1 MQYVISFLE
10 GIITFV
16 SPCIL
21 PMLPV
26 YISYFAGG
34 ESNRKRTLINALGFV
49 LGFTIV
55 FVLLGAFAG
64 VIGSLLQRY
73 ETIVNLVTGGVVI
86 ILGLNFTGIINI
98 GFLNGSKKAEME
110 FEKISFG
117 SSVLFGIVFSIGWT
131 PCVGAFLGSALMMAS
146 QQGTV
151 GAGIW
156 MLILYS
162 AGLGIPFIISALLL
176 DRLKDAFQLIKKNY
190 RMINLLSGIFLII
203 VGIMMTTGTFGY
215 LLALFSA

>member
-26 YISYFAGG
+26 YVSYFAGG

-64 VIGSLLQRY
+64 VIGGLLQRY

-98 GFLNGSKKAEME
+98 VFLNGSKKAEME

-203 VGIMMTTGTFGY
+203 VGIMMATGTFGY

>member
-73 ETIVNLVTGGVVI
+73 ETIVNMVTGGVVI

-151 GAGIW
+151 AAGIW

-162 AGLGIPFIISALLL
+162 AGLGIPFVISALLL
-176 DRLKDAFQLIKKNY
+176 DRLKDAFQMIKKNY

-203 VGIMMTTGTFGY
+203 VGIMMATGTFGY
-215 LLALFSA
+215 LLALFSI

>member
-1 MQYVISFLE
+1 M
-10 GIITFV
+10 
-16 SPCIL
+16 
-21 PMLPV
+21 
-26 YISYFAGG
+26 
-34 ESNRKRTLINALGFV
+34 
-49 LGFTIV
+49 
-55 FVLLGAFAG
+55 
-64 VIGSLLQRY
+64 IGSLLQRY

-86 ILGLNFTGIINI
+86 ILGLNFTGIVNI

-151 GAGIW
+151 AAGIW

-162 AGLGIPFIISALLL
+162 AGLGIPFVISALLL

-203 VGIMMTTGTFGY
+203 VGIMMATGTFGY

>member
-34 ESNRKRTLINALGFV
+34 ESNRKRTLTNALGFV

-73 ETIVNLVTGGVVI
+73 ETIVNMVTGGVVI

-98 GFLNGSKKAEME
+98 SFLNGSKKAEME
-110 FEKISFG
+110 FEKIGFG

-131 PCVGAFLGSALMMAS
+131 PLCRCFFGFCIDDGIP
-146 QQGTV
+146 
-151 GAGIW
+151 AGHCGCRN
-156 MLILYS
+156 MDADTLFG
-162 AGLGIPFIISALLL
+162 GLGNSVCYQCTITGPPEGC
-176 DRLKDAFQLIKKNY
+176 
-190 RMINLLSGIFLII
+190 LSNHKEKL
-203 VGIMMTTGTFGY
+203 
-215 LLALFSA
+215 SDD

>member
-26 YISYFAGG
+26 YVSYFAGG
-34 ESNRKRTLINALGFV
+34 ESNRKRTLTNALGFV
-49 LGFTIV
+49 LGFAIV

-86 ILGLNFTGIINI
+86 ILGLNFTGIVNI

-151 GAGIW
+151 AAGIW

-162 AGLGIPFIISALLL
+162 AGLGIPFVISALLL

-203 VGIMMTTGTFGY
+203 VGIMMATGTFGY